1 MSNASLR
8 ALEAFVRL
16 TNTAA
21 ISHIVRAS
29 LETGLV
35 DPLREQQRTREEL
48 QSLTNIDE
56 SRLILLLDAL
66 VAIGVV
72 EQYDDHY
79 ALAQVGHLVPLE
91 LADLGD
97 RYWRHL
103 NDWVTDG
110 TTIPTNDESDL
121 DETDFLRER
130 HASEWLQTPAAMVL
144 ADQLEIGTSRSGLT
158 ILDIGC
164 GSGVMSMSAAFRDP
178 TSKVVA
184 FDTATGL
191 ERVRETMSG
200 IDMGDR
206 VQLVESNEGLQ
217 DLPEGEFDIAML
229 ANVAHYHREEVVKKI
244 IDQAAKR
251 VKENGEFVLVDIF
264 PGQTKGNLNRTLF
277 ELQLALRY
285 PQGQLHSQTTLE
297 TLLNEAGF
305 PNLTFEPL
313 EAPPWTFSVLRGRK
327 A

>member
-1 MSNASLR
+1 
-8 ALEAFVRL
+8 
-16 TNTAA
+16 
-21 ISHIVRAS
+21 VRAS

-35 DPLREQQRTREEL
+35 DPLREQQRTLSELRE
-48 QSLTNIDE
+48 LTNIDDA
-56 SRLILLLDAL
+56 RLGLLLDAL

-72 EQYDDHY
+72 EQYDEHF

-103 NDWVTDG
+103 NDWVTHG

-130 HASEWLQTPAAMVL
+130 HASEWLQTPAAMIL
-144 ADQLEIGTSRSGLT
+144 ADQLGIGNQRTGVN

-164 GSGVMSMSAAFRDP
+164 GSGVMSLSSAFRDP

-191 ERVRETMSG
+191 DRVRETITG

-206 VQLVESNEGLQ
+206 VQLEESHEGLQ
-217 DLPEGEFDIAML
+217 DIPEGKFDIVML
-229 ANVAHYHREEVVKKI
+229 ANVAHYHREEVVEKI
-244 IDQAAKR
+244 IERAAKR
-251 VKENGEFVLVDIF
+251 VKEGGEFVLVDIF

-285 PQGQLHSQTTLE
+285 PQGQLHTRATLE
-297 TLLNEAGF
+297 SFLKQAGL
-305 PNLTFEPL
+305 PALTFAPL
-313 EAPPWTFSVLRGRK
+313 EAPPWTFSVLRATRS
-327 A
+327 